1 MGADRDEA
9 MMGIHR
15 ERATLKWFQSELCGD
30 STMLMAALS
39 VRRLRYTVTSNLWL
53 LVTVICLYLQ

>member
-15 ERATLKWFQSELCGD
+15 ERATLKWFQSVLCGD

-39 VRRLRYTVTSNLWL
+39 VRRLRYGAVS
-53 LVTVICLYLQ
+53 

>member
-39 VRRLRYTVTSNLWL
+39 VRRLRYTVTSNQRL

>member
-9 MMGIHR
+9 MIGIHR
-15 ERATLKWFQSELCGD
+15 ERATLKWFQSVLCGD
-30 STMLMAALS
+30 RTMLMAALS